1 MFSRVWT
8 PPEKYTRTITRIS
21 CGITVELEPGLL
33 DPPRFSTAISRE
45 MRSNVIPSPPLR
57 RRATTRPEY
66 SSNTLAKPH
75 GQWNVHLHDRPNVYL
90 DFVITYEIPPPSP
103 LEWNSSEELLEWD
116 ATFFF
121 SHIHLLL
128 SIEIVARSIKR
139 SFSARSLSRFVCFPE
154 YCLDL
159 DRF

>member
-21 CGITVELEPGLL
+21 CGITVELEAGSL

-57 RRATTRPEY
+57 RRATTKPEY
-66 SSNTLAKPH
+66 SSNTLAKPMERAFAWSPERLF
-75 GQWNVHLHDRPNVYL
+75 GFRNHLRN
-90 DFVITYEIPPPSP
+90 PSSFPP